1 MGKRGKRKRRKVKT
15 IHTNAVKNT
24 VTKLPQKEQTYE
36 PPKNDASIDTDKEN
50 KRSFFYDIL
59 ILIVSL
65 LHGTLFFVLAEK
77 VVELINNFSVIK
89 LSYLLFFFAIF
100 LRIFQTHILAAV
112 KYTEKWLFRPMDFIM
127 VFLTALF
134 EYILFNNS
142 EILGASTEWH
152 FYTVFA
158 FCLFGIVGY
167 FVTYRRTYKDYE
179 GADRKSERLIQ
190 LINIICILAVG
201 VLKVLSYL
209 YIFPEC
215 INISLPNFLSAGIL
229 VLNIYLSL
237 RLSGRQINKIIK
249 TR

>member
-1 MGKRGKRKRRKVKT
+1 MGKRGKRKRRKAKT
-15 IHTNAVKNT
+15 VRTNTVKNI
-24 VTKLPQKEQTYE
+24 VAKSPIIEQTYE
-36 PPKNDASIDTDKEN
+36 TSKNDVSIDTDKD
-50 KRSFFYDIL
+50 KSRSFFYDIL
-59 ILIVSL
+59 ILIVYL

-77 VVELINNFSVIK
+77 VVELINYFSVIK

-134 EYILFNNS
+134 EYILFNND
-142 EILGASTEWH
+142 EILGASSEWH

-158 FCLFGIVGY
+158 FCSFGIVGY

-179 GADRKSERLIQ
+179 GVDRKSERLIQ
-190 LINIICILAVG
+190 LINILCIFAVG
-201 VLKVLSYL
+201 VLKLLSYL
-209 YIFPEC
+209 YIFPEY
-215 INISLPNFLSAGIL
+215 INILLPNFLSAGIL

-249 TR
+249 TQ